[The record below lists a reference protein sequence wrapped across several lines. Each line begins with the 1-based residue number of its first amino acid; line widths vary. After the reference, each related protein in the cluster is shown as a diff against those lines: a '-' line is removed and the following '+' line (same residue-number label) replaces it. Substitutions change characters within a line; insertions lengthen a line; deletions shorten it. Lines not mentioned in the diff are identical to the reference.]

1 MEIPMP
7 HRFYVLL
14 SRACLV
20 ALITSLAACDQA
32 ATSPVAPSTL
42 PAATV
47 PPRVDVP
54 PGVAVMAIYAFTSEL
69 SYPVTAYTR
78 ASRYVFFDNGRFVL
92 QYTSLGREYAGWYAA
107 APDGGLQLTW
117 EGWSVAGA
125 WGATGTLTDDTL
137 TVRYNVVMQ
146 WTDFDDAVYALTEA
160 P

>member
-1 MEIPMP
+1 VP
-7 HRFYVLL
+7 HCSYVLL

-20 ALITSLAACDQA
+20 ALVTSLAACDQA
-32 ATSPVAPSTL
+32 ATSPVAPSR
-42 PAATV
+42 PAGAAATPSSV
-47 PPRVDVP
+47 VVP
-54 PGVAVMAIYAFTSEL
+54 PGATVTGVYTFRSEL

-125 WGATGTLTDDTL
+125 WGATGTLTTDTL
-137 TVRYNVVMQ
+137 TVRYNVIMQ
-146 WTDFDDAVYALTEA
+146 LTDFDDAVYALAEA